1 MLDLVIKN
9 GKIVD
14 GTGNPW
20 FYGDV
25 AIKDGMIVQVGN
37 VEQEAR
43 SVVDA
48 NRQVVSPGFIDGHC
62 HSDLMILKHP
72 DSEIKLQQGVTTE
85 VVGNCG
91 IAPAPI
97 CGHSSKLLQDYV
109 QPILGDFEPRFNW
122 STVSEYMN
130 FVQNSAPSGNIATYV
145 AHGALRIAVMGF
157 ENRPATAQE
166 LQQMKDMLE
175 EGMKAGA
182 IGLSL
187 GLMYVPGS
195 YSTKEEIAELCSV
208 LPKYD
213 GLLSAH
219 VRGEGKSLLPSLKEV
234 IWIAEK
240 SGVAFQASHLKS
252 AGKRYWGQVE
262 QAMEMIED
270 SRAKGHDITVDV
282 YPYTAGSTSLT
293 TVLPPWVLEGGI
305 DATLERLKEPSIRK
319 RVVQE
324 LGEEQDT
331 WDNLVCSTGW
341 QAVIIS
347 SLVSSK
353 NKHLE
358 GKSVLEVSEMRG
370 IDPREYAL
378 DLLLEEN
385 GKVSIVYFHMSESD
399 VDKVIKWDKSMFV
412 SDSLTCESG
421 KPHPRLFGTFPRVF
435 STYVREKRLIT
446 LEDAVRKMTSFPA
459 KRFKLG
465 KRGLLLPDYR
475 ADIVIFHP
483 DTIHDTATYQDPMQY
498 PDGIMD
504 VFVNGVKT
512 TESKTK
518 TGAREGEM
526 IRRDHHGLRRN
537 GEMTYK

>member
-25 AIKDGMIVQVGN
+25 AVKDGVIVKVGK
-37 VEQEAR
+37 VEQGALT
-43 SVVDA
+43 VVDA
-48 NRQVVSPGFIDGHC
+48 NLQVVSPGFIDGHC
-62 HSDLMILKHP
+62 HSDLMILKEPH
-72 DSEIKLQQGVTTE
+72 SEIKLQQGVTTE

-97 CGHSSKLLQDYV
+97 FNENSKLLHDYV
-109 QPILGDFEPRFNW
+109 QPILGDFDPRFNW
-122 STVSEYMN
+122 STVSEYMD
-130 FVQNSAPSGNIATYV
+130 FVHRSSPSGHIATYV

-157 ENRPATAQE
+157 DNRPAAKHE
-166 LQQMKDMLE
+166 LQRMKELLE

-195 YSTKEEIAELCSV
+195 YSSKEEIAELCGV
-208 LPKYD
+208 LPKYN

-219 VRGEGKSLLPSLKEV
+219 IRGEGRSLLPSLKEV

-240 SGVAFQASHLKS
+240 SGVSLQVSHLKA
-252 AGKRYWGQVE
+252 AGKRYWGQID
-262 QAMEMIED
+262 QAIEMIED
-270 SRAKGHDITVDV
+270 SRAKGNDITADV

-305 DATLERLKEPSIRK
+305 DATLERLEEPSIRK
-319 RVVQE
+319 KVVEE

-347 SLVSSK
+347 SVVTAE

-358 GKSVLEVSEMRG
+358 AKSIQEISEMRG
-370 IDPREYAL
+370 LDPRECAL
-378 DLLLEEN
+378 ELLLEEK
-385 GKVSIVYFHMSESD
+385 GKISIVYFHMAESD
-399 VDKVIKWDKSMFV
+399 VDQVIKWNQSLFV

-421 KPHPRLFGTFPRVF
+421 KPHPRTFGTFPRVF
-435 STYVREKRLIT
+435 STYVREKRLIS
-446 LEDAVRKMTSFPA
+446 LEEAVRKMTSFPA
-459 KRFKLG
+459 RRFKLG
-465 KRGLLLPDYR
+465 KRGLLLPDFK
-475 ADIVIFHP
+475 ADIVIFDP
-483 DTIHDTATYQDPMQY
+483 DTIYDTATYQDPMNY
-498 PDGIMD
+498 PDGISH
-504 VFVNGVKT
+504 VFINGERT
-512 TESKTK
+512 IQSKTH
-518 TGAREGEM
+518 THARKGDI
-526 IRRDHHGLRRN
+526 IRASHHGLSRCN
-537 GEMTYK
+537 H